1 MIWASK
7 GFGGGGRGGGFGS
20 KTSSSN
26 KKQVSQKT
34 MLKRLEKKYG
44 GTSAQQIGAGTQKII
59 EKAMSGL
66 PPHLQMATKLYQQLR
81 QWNARLETMSILEQA
96 NIPVPDIEGAKRAQD
111 ELERI
116 CAEHDISDNELHN
129 VFQQITW
136 DASADAKA
144 ARSIAGKMPADI
156 AARID
161 KACSIVV
168 DAVERAGK
176 QGRCLDVGCGFGTLV
191 PNLLVSNKLQP
202 SQIYG
207 VDLSPEMIRNANE
220 FYPDCNFEACDFLQY
235 KGPPGGD
242 AAASAGFDGILFCS
256 ALHDMPDPVLA
267 LRKAASL
274 LRPGGKLVVV
284 HAQGALHVNKQVAAN
299 PVLVKRGLP
308 DAEEL
313 QAIVQDIQ
321 GGLSLETRPAKA
333 HTARDMEE
341 GYLAVIEKR
350 PKA

>member
-1 MIWASK
+1 
-7 GFGGGGRGGGFGS
+7 
-20 KTSSSN
+20 
-26 KKQVSQKT
+26 

-81 QWNARLETMSILEQA
+81 QWNARLEQMSILDQA
-96 NIPVPDIEGAKRAQD
+96 NIPVPDMEGAKRAQD
-111 ELERI
+111 ELQRI
-116 CAEHDISDNELHN
+116 CAEHGISDNELHN

-144 ARSIAGKMPADI
+144 ARSIAGTMPADI

-161 KACSIVV
+161 RACSIVV
-168 DAVERAGK
+168 DAVERAGT

-191 PNLLVSNKLQP
+191 PNLLGSNKLQP

-235 KGPPGGD
+235 KGPDGGGD
-242 AAASAGFDGILFCS
+242 AAAAGAGGFDGILFCS

-267 LRKAASL
+267 LRKAALL

-321 GGLSLETRPAKA
+321 GDLRLETEPAKA

-350 PKA
+350 PQG